1 MIYSSSATLL
11 DGACRFLVCFI
22 VFEMPSSPETSKNPK
37 ETATED
43 VFERFK
49 TYLDHKIENL
59 SSGLSSQSSSET
71 GKLQRASEAG
81 KLKFQGNKDQFLF
94 NSELQ
99 ATVDEA
105 ANFLGLRDVDKAAE
119 KVEDLRKSLRHR
131 QKIIKLADK
140 SEAGWL
146 AVKEYEA
153 EELASDSDDE
163 KRIRKAQERAL
174 KKKKQNAF
182 KKSEKNK
189 TPLSAHTSRAADD
202 RSLFRGMLLAL
213 SLFFQRG
220 RQVLSLCLPY
230 SLVYLCYASAFWRR
244 KMIFLRTNGVREKE
258 SLFSLGVAKTF
269 LVDCKVKF

>member
-1 MIYSSSATLL
+1 
-11 DGACRFLVCFI
+11 
-22 VFEMPSSPETSKNPK
+22 MPSSPETSKNPK

-49 TYLDHKIENL
+49 TYLGKIENL

-163 KRIRKAQERAL
+163 KRIRKAQKRAL

-189 TPLSAHTSRAADD
+189 APLSAHTSRASDD
-202 RSLFRGMLLAL
+202 RSLFRGVLLACFTVL
-213 SLFFQRG
+213 CVCVMLQRSG
-220 RQVLSLCLPY
+220 EG
-230 SLVYLCYASAFWRR
+230 
-244 KMIFLRTNGVREKE
+244 K
-258 SLFSLGVAKTF
+258 
-269 LVDCKVKF
+269 